1 MHIFTCMKDRKN
13 IYKNYFTRHETGD
26 EITINEL
33 RDKESRNE
41 NLSEEESQALLNF
54 EKFRLTELNKTT
66 TDFDFNARYCQL
78 EILANV
84 AAYKEFL
91 KEEYYFSELL

>member
-1 MHIFTCMKDRKN
+1 MKDRKN
-13 IYKNYFTRHETGD
+13 IYKNYFIRQNTGD

-41 NLSEEESQALLNF
+41 NLSEEQAQALLNF
-54 EKFRLTELNKTT
+54 EKFRLSELNKTT

-84 AAYKEFL
+84 ASYSEFL